1 MQNIKLKT
9 CTGKHRGNPNLWNTK
24 NFRHDTKSMS
34 CKRKNKVD
42 FIKILKFSSEK
53 NALERMEPQ
62 PVTVR
67 KYLHTMYLT
76 TNILI

>member
-9 CTGKHRGNPNLWNTK
+9 CTGKHRGNPNLGNTK

-53 NALERMEPQ
+53 KCTQENGTSASDCE
-62 PVTVR
+62 
-67 KYLHTMYLT
+67 KISLHHVF
-76 TNILI
+76 NK